1 MWVSLTPVL
10 PASSAW
16 VARTVYVPGPRCEES
31 TDQAAPD
38 RGAVIVATTVS
49 PERTW
54 TPTVAASP
62 AASPAAPAKVGVS
75 SNEAAPFA
83 GVVSVTAGAISS
95 CAPRTHSPAGRFWRS
110 RSSRKT
116 AESHDVVALVED
128 REEERVRARA

>member
-1 MWVSLTPVL
+1 ML
-10 PASSAW
+10 PASSTW

-31 TDQAAPD
+31 TDQAAPA
-38 RGAVIVATTVS
+38 RVAVRVATTVS

-75 SNEAAPFA
+75 SSEAAPFA

-95 CAPRTHSPAGRFWRS
+95 WAPRTHSPAGRVLEVEVVEEDRGVD
-110 RSSRKT
+110 
-116 AESHDVVALVED
+116 DVVALVED
-128 REEERVRARA
+128 REEERVRA